1 MRARKSPGHEVE
13 QGGLGA
19 ADILTEDNL
28 TDAGVKRLTQRSV
41 NLPETLLQL
50 SHEDVYV
57 AGQKTNPRGNQYK

>member
-1 MRARKSPGHEVE
+1 ME

-57 AGQKTNPRGNQYK
+57 AG